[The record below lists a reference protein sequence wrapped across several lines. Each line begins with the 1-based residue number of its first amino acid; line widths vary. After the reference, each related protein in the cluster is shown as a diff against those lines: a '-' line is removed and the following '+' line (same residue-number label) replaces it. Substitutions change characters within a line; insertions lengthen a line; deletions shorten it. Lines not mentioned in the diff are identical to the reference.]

1 MIIKNGKVLDKS
13 FHFVDADVL
22 VKDGKIVK
30 IGKVCTCGEEE
41 VIDAAGK
48 YVIPGLVDIH
58 TVALQ
63 RGERFLRLAA
73 RLARWL
79 CALFAQMAA
88 AAGQVQEIFFQYI
101 CACTL

>member
-48 YVIPGLVDIH
+48 YVIPGH
-58 TVALQ
+58 NP
-63 RGERFLRLAA
+63 RSLR
-73 RLARWL
+73 
-79 CALFAQMAA
+79 
-88 AAGQVQEIFFQYI
+88 
-101 CACTL
+101 